1 MRWGPTILC
10 GWPGLA
16 RLWTK
21 GHWPSLWIAIGF
33 SFLVN
38 LALISTFVWP
48 QLLGD
53 SFPIVA
59 WPLILVVWIASAS
72 VAYRSLPEL
81 LSVGSAPDVVD
92 ISTDDTLFIRAQAE
106 YLNGS
111 WTDAERLF
119 VQQLE
124 KNPRDVQSRLFMAT
138 MFRHRRRMK
147 QAREQLAEIQ
157 KFDESLH
164 WEFEIQQEKKL
175 IELIEKQ
182 NPIEAETGN
191 NNYLSEL
198 SGDDVVLSET
208 GSDD

>member
-33 SFLVN
+33 SLLVN

-59 WPLILVVWIASAS
+59 WPLISVVWITSAL

-81 LSVGSAPDVVD
+81 LSIGSAPDVVEM
-92 ISTDDTLFIRAQAE
+92 SSDDTLFIRAQAE
-106 YLNGS
+106 YLKGS

-119 VQQLE
+119 VRQLE
-124 KNPRDVQSRLFMAT
+124 KNPRDVQSRLFLAT
-138 MFRHRRRMK
+138 LFRHTRRIK
-147 QAREQLAEIQ
+147 QAHEQLAEIQ
-157 KFDESLH
+157 KFDESVH
-164 WEFEIQQEKKL
+164 WDFEVQREKQL

-182 NPIEAETGN
+182 IPIEPNTGN
-191 NNYLSEL
+191 DKVDSEH
-198 SGDDVVLSET
+198 SGEDAVLSEA